1 MVGHYG
7 SVVSCKE
14 PNVLYNL
21 PFCDI
26 GVGNSDDC
34 KELDF
39 HEAFGALLVL

>member
-1 MVGHYG
+1 MVGHSG

-14 PNVLYNL
+14 PDVPYDL
-21 PFCDI
+21 PFRDI

-39 HEAFGALLVL
+39 HESFGALLVF